1 MMHKFSV
8 MAMSVAGITG
18 CSTASLP
25 VQEPD
30 NTPSHPT
37 AVIETHVTNEGIKG
51 FFPYESTDRSYVRS
65 SMRRDDSTLKG
76 TGTFTGFLIGTN
88 DKTLIT
94 RLDRNLLWTVNR
106 EKKEYTECPLKGC
119 AARSGPARAEQK
131 PQQPEAQHEAGCT
144 MQIAKTS
151 FTVKPTGQKQAINGF
166 DTDEYKVAWLVTMQ
180 DKAARKTT
188 STLNIDLWT
197 TPVTPALRQA
207 LDMEEAYARAF
218 MGKIDVSNKTRIL
231 PAEVGKMITGY
242 LSGAL
247 SPADRS
253 AFLAAGR
260 ELEKIKG
267 HPISTRIDWNMQGN
281 ACEPKEAAT
290 SSGNGAPTSAAG
302 VISGISG
309 MFTKKKTDEAMKDV
323 DNKPI
328 LSFVIEVKSLK
339 VEPVHDSVFL
349 VPKGYQLA
357 NHR

>member
-1 MMHKFSV
+1 MMHKLSV
-8 MAMSVAGITG
+8 IAIGIAGITG
-18 CSTASLP
+18 CSTTSLP

-37 AVIETHVTNEGIKG
+37 AVIETQVTNEGIKG
-51 FFPYESTDRSYVRS
+51 FFPYESTDHSYVRS
-65 SMRRDDSTLKG
+65 SMRRDDATLKG
-76 TGTFTGFLIGTN
+76 TGTFTGYLIGTN
-88 DKTLIT
+88 NNTSIM
-94 RLDRNLLWTVNR
+94 RLDRNLVWTLNQDKR
-106 EKKEYTECPLKGC
+106 EYTECPMKGC
-119 AARSGPARAEQK
+119 VTPSKPVQAEQK
-131 PQQPEAQHEAGCT
+131 SEPPRQQHEPDCT
-144 MQIAKTS
+144 MKIAKTS
-151 FTVKPTGQKQAINGF
+151 FTVKPTGQKQKINGF
-166 DTDEYKVAWLVTMQ
+166 DTDEYKVAWLVTLQ
-180 DKAARKTT
+180 DKTARKTT
-188 STLNIDLWT
+188 STLSIDLWT

-218 MGKIDVSNKTRIL
+218 MGKIGGSGKDKIL
-231 PAEVGKMITGY
+231 PAEVSKMITSY

-281 ACEPKEAAT
+281 ACEPKEAAAR
-290 SSGNGAPTSAAG
+290 SGNGAPTSVSG
-302 VISGISG
+302 VVSGISD
-309 MFTKKKTDEAMKDV
+309 MFTKKKTDETMKDM